1 MEANATK
8 CWYTLMDL
16 WMFITISFGMLEIFC
31 NKMSWRNYFKKN

>member
-16 WMFITISFGMLEIFC
+16 WMFITISFGMLEI
-31 NKMSWRNYFKKN
+31 S